1 MHSYEPSRQP
11 YQSQIPS
18 MRPAQDLFG
27 GLSATPIYD
36 ALYSEYRRS
45 FRALP
50 GDRSGEDDL
59 GFRSFAALAHAGA
72 HGFRGG
78 HQHHAQPFHP
88 QGPHPQTVPSLTA
101 YPAHS
106 GVTWQ
111 MSGMATGA
119 MPTGVGAGT
128 AHMTG
133 RQHTGLHQLPAALPP
148 APRRGL

>member
-1 MHSYEPSRQP
+1 
-11 YQSQIPS
+11 
-18 MRPAQDLFG
+18 MRPAQDLSG
-27 GLSATPIYD
+27 GHSATPIYD

-59 GFRSFAALAHAGA
+59 GFRGFAALGHSGSL
-72 HGFRGG
+72 GFRGA
-78 HQHHAQPFHP
+78 HQHHPQPVHP
-88 QGPHPQTVPSLTA
+88 QVPHPQTVPSFHP

-106 GVTWQ
+106 GSPWQ
-111 MSGMATGA
+111 LS
-119 MPTGVGAGT
+119 GT
-128 AHMTG
+128 ANSTTGPMTG